1 MVNIASSEFGCTA
14 GDVVCYCTKLDFGY
28 GVRDCANEACT
39 NGESGQVI
47 AYGTNYCAGKSTSS
61 SPSGPVTHFLP
72 QVPLLLRA
80 LPALPSVL

>member
-1 MVNIASSEFGCTA
+1 AILALGAGAAMAQSLSDLPQCGQTCITNMVNIASSEFGCTA

-47 AYGTNYCAGKSTSS
+47 AYGTNYC
-61 SPSGPVTHFLP
+61 
-72 QVPLLLRA
+72 
-80 LPALPSVL
+80 